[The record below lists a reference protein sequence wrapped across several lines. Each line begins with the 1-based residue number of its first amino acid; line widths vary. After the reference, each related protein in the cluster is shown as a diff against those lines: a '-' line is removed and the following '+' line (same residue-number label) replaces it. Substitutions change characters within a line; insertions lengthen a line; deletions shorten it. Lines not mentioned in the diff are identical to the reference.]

1 MADPAQAALAGPLP
15 ELVPLQQ
22 DDIVLAAFGEEERGG
37 APDDTAANDDGRC
50 AGYSATSS

>member
-1 MADPAQAALAGPLP
+1 MADPAQAALTGPLP
-15 ELVPLQQ
+15 ELVPLEQ